1 MKRSNLNL
9 ALRAQ
14 RVQAARVASGPR
26 INPVNLA
33 VKNSGR
39 LSAAE
44 VRAELLPMTRAY
56 DAMRKAASIRLDWLL
71 LCTAVNH
78 ATAMSDMGI
87 VKVPGNQLQVA
98 EDVLTDIEQKCQ
110 RPDGSWEPTAL
121 RHNELSAL
129 ADLLNIYS
137 VMVREVYRK
146 EWAEVQRKA
155 IARVE
160 SAGGDVLTVVEVVN
174 G

>member
-14 RVQAARVASGPR
+14 RVQAARIKSGPR
-26 INPVNLA
+26 ANPVHLA
-33 VKNSGR
+33 VKSSGR

-56 DAMRKAASIRLDWLL
+56 DAMRKATSTRLDWLL
-71 LCTAVNH
+71 LCTGVNH
-78 ATAMSDMGI
+78 ATAMSDMAI
-87 VKVPGNQLQVA
+87 VKVPGGQLQAA
-98 EDVLTDIEQKCQ
+98 EEVLTNIEQQCQ
-110 RPDGSWEPTAL
+110 RPDGSWAPTPL
-121 RHNELSAL
+121 RHNALSAL

-137 VMVREVYRK
+137 VMVREVYRN

>member
-14 RVQAARVASGPR
+14 RVRAARIESGPR
-26 INPVNLA
+26 VNPIALV

-39 LSAAE
+39 LSPAE
-44 VRAELLPMTRAY
+44 VRAELLPMARAH
-56 DAMRKAASIRLDWLL
+56 DAMRKATSTRLDWLL

-87 VKVPGNQLQVA
+87 VKVPGNQLQAA
-98 EDVLTDIEQKCQ
+98 EDVLTNIEQQCQ
-110 RPDGSWEPTAL
+110 RTDGTWAPTAL

-129 ADLLNIYS
+129 TDLLNIYS
-137 VMVREVYRK
+137 VMVREVYRN
-146 EWAEVQRKA
+146 EWTEVQRKA

>member
-1 MKRSNLNL
+1 L

-14 RVQAARVASGPR
+14 RVQAARIKSGAR
-26 INPVNLA
+26 VNPVVLA

-39 LSAAE
+39 LSPAE
-44 VRAELLPMTRAY
+44 VRAELLPMSRAH
-56 DAMRKAASIRLDWLL
+56 DAMRKATGTRLDWLL

-78 ATAMSDMGI
+78 ATAMSDMAI
-87 VKVPGNQLQVA
+87 VKVPGNQLKAA
-98 EDVLTDIEQKCQ
+98 EDVLTDIEQQCQ
-110 RPDGSWEPTAL
+110 RPDGGWAPTPL
-121 RHNELSAL
+121 RHNELAAL
-129 ADLLNIYS
+129 TDLLKIYS
-137 VMVREVYRK
+137 VMVREVYRN

>member
-14 RVQAARVASGPR
+14 RVQAARIAAGPR
-26 INPVNLA
+26 INPVNLV

-56 DAMRKAASIRLDWLL
+56 DAMRKATSTRLDWLL
-71 LCTAVNH
+71 LCTAINH
-78 ATAMSDMGI
+78 ANAMSDMGM
-87 VKVPGNQLQVA
+87 VKVPGNQLQAA
-98 EDVLTDIEQKCQ
+98 EDVLTDIERQCQ
-110 RPDGSWEPTAL
+110 QPDGGWAPTAL
-121 RHNELSAL
+121 RHNELAAL
-129 ADLLNIYS
+129 TDLLNIYS
-137 VMVREVYRK
+137 VMVREVYRN